1 MENKKSLGRFIT
13 AVCGYSF
20 FNKMTLLT
28 PLYAIFMQSHGVSDI
43 ELSWLLMLYP
53 LAILATQMPITW
65 LTSRIGRRRAII
77 LGQILKSIAF
87 VLWFIWPT
95 YAGFA
100 IGMCLWG
107 MQYAFTEPA
116 FDALM
121 YDELAARHLR
131 RAYTRVLGWRRAA
144 QALGAALSAF
154 GSLMMFLGY
163 GWVTA
168 ASVLALGISVLF
180 IAGMHLVQP
189 RFIKP
194 PKTVGIRVLMRT
206 GMRVW
211 RMGPCRSF

>member
-144 QALGAALSAF
+144 QALSAF
-154 GSLMMFLGY
+154 G
-163 GWVTA
+163 
-168 ASVLALGISVLF
+168 
-180 IAGMHLVQP
+180 
-189 RFIKP
+189 
-194 PKTVGIRVLMRT
+194 
-206 GMRVW
+206 
-211 RMGPCRSF
+211 C